1 MGLEERYLERT
12 EFNSYEDFSENFKL
26 KVPENF
32 NFAYD
37 IIDEYANNEPDRLAL
52 VWCDDNDNERKFT
65 FKELKYWSDKTA
77 NYLTS
82 KGISKGDKVIFIL
95 RRRYEFYFF
104 AFACC
109 KIGAIYIPCTN
120 QLMKKDIVY
129 RNNAASVKAIV
140 VFNDD
145 GIPEHVDNSR
155 ADSPTVETYIL
166 VGGSREGWF
175 DFDKEIEAVSD
186 NWVRPQGDKA
196 TTNNDI
202 MSIYFTSGTTSMPK
216 MAIHDYTYP
225 LGHIVTA
232 KYWHKVVDKG
242 LHISVAESGW
252 AKFAW
257 GKLFGQWI
265 CGAVQFLYDMERFH
279 PENLLAKLEKYNV
292 RTFCAPPTIYRFLL
306 QQDMSKYNLS
316 SIVHYT
322 TAGEPLNPEIFNR
335 FKKITGHE
343 IFNGFGQTETTVIVA
358 NFEWLE
364 VNPGAMGM
372 PNPAYKIDVV
382 DENNKT
388 CPVGEEGELVIRD
401 VDTNKPAGLFCGYY
415 RDAESTNK
423 VWRDNTYHTGDV
435 VYRDEHGLLWF
446 VGRNDDVIKASGYRI
461 SPFEVESAVIEHPAV
476 LECAITGAPDSVRG
490 TVVKATIT
498 LVKGYEPSEELKK
511 DIQNYVKKVT
521 APYKYPRIIEFVDEL
536 PKTISGKIKRA
547 HIRHEDNKN
556 FETK

>member
-109 KIGAIYIPCTN
+109 KIGAIFIPCTN